1 MIASPYLIG
10 IAAGL
15 VAAVLFRSLAT
26 NSALALLLFYLTPL
40 PVFLAGIGWG
50 ARAALLSFVTA
61 TVLLGALL
69 SFQSAIAFGLYIGL
83 PGVVLSYL
91 MLLHREYAVDQGA
104 AGGQPRTIVEWYPFG
119 RIIAWGAVMSGTLIA
134 VGLVLLAGDSETYRQ
149 IMRTIFDETALQ
161 RFQSVFGAEFGP
173 AEMERF
179 VERFAF
185 YFLPFFAA
193 TFWLLIM
200 IGNLWLAAKSASI
213 SGLLSRPLPDF
224 TSIDYPPFLV
234 AGFVAAL
241 VVSFASGMLGVAG
254 VAFLGAFGCAF
265 LLMGLAVIH
274 VLLASSQFK
283 LVLLFVLYV
292 GLLVTPWVAPPVT
305 ALGLAEPF
313 IRLRQRQPQR
323 TPPPDNSGNPPNAN
337 L

>member
-1 MIASPYLIG
+1 MIASPHLIG

-26 NSALALLLFYLTPL
+26 NSALAFLLFYLTPL

-50 ARAALLSFVTA
+50 VRAALLSFLTA
-61 TVLLGALL
+61 TILLGALL
-69 SFQSAIAFGLYIGL
+69 SFQSAVAFGLYIGL
-83 PGVVLSYL
+83 PGVILSYL
-91 MLLHREYAVDQGA
+91 MRLHREYTVDPGA
-104 AGGQPRTIVEWYPFG
+104 TGGQPRVMVEWYPFG
-119 RIIAWGAVMSGTLIA
+119 RIIAWGAVMAGTLVA
-134 VGLVLLAGDSETYRQ
+134 LGLVLLAGDSETYRQ
-149 IMRTIFDETALQ
+149 IMRTIFDENALR
-161 RFQSVFGAEFGP
+161 RFQSVFGPEFGA

-224 TSIDYPPFLV
+224 IGIDYPPFLA

-241 VVSFASGMLGVAG
+241 GVSFAGGMLGVAG
-254 VAFLGAFGCAF
+254 VAFLGAFACAF

-274 VLLASSQFK
+274 VLLATSQFK

-313 IRLRQRQPQR
+313 IRLRQRQSQR
-323 TPPPDNSGNPPNAN
+323 PPPTDNSDNTPNST